1 MKNGLNLTKLES
13 RPIQGEPWKY
23 LFYANVSLPEGVSSS
38 VVSGER
44 IRSALSQMKSMNQD
58 SGIIQ
63 DVRILGLYTVK
74 EII

>member
-1 MKNGLNLTKLES
+1 MKK
-13 RPIQGEPWKY
+13 
-23 LFYANVSLPEGVSSS
+23 
-38 VVSGER
+38 
-44 IRSALSQMKSMNQD
+44 MNQD